1 MVTKKGESVKLM
13 LPVSERDHIQGL
25 MSAPVTLIEYGDYE
39 CPYCAQAYL
48 ITKEIQE
55 RMGSKLR
62 FVFRNFPLTKIRP
75 HAYKAALAAETAA
88 AQNKFWEMYDYL
100 FKHGQVLTDDTLKE
114 TAAKLGLEVDRFN
127 REFHDGTYSSHVDED
142 IRSGNDSGVSRT
154 PTFFI
159 NEDRY
164 DGLWDLDSILSALD
178 EESVF
183 GWRHNNGANGAR

>member
-1 MVTKKGESVKLM
+1 MVTKKGESMKLT
-13 LPVSERDHIQGL
+13 LPVSKRDHIQGPTT
-25 MSAPVTLIEYGDYE
+25 AAVTLIEYGDYQ
-39 CPYCAQAYL
+39 CPYCAQAYM

-75 HAYKAALAAETAA
+75 HAYQAALAAETAA

-100 FKHGQVLTDDTLKE
+100 FKHGQVLTGDTLKQ
-114 TAAKLGLEVDRFN
+114 TAAKLGLDVDRFN
-127 REFHDGTYSSHVDED
+127 REFDDDTYSSHVDED
-142 IRSGNDSGVSRT
+142 IESGNNSGVRST

-164 DGLWDLDSILSALD
+164 EGNWDLDNLLNALD

-183 GWRHNNGANGAR
+183 DWRQTKNTQ

>member
-1 MVTKKGESVKLM
+1 MVTKKGESMKLT
-13 LPVSERDHIQGL
+13 LPVGKRDHIQGPTT
-25 MSAPVTLIEYGDYE
+25 AAVTLIEYGDYQ
-39 CPYCAQAYL
+39 CPYCAQAYM

-75 HAYKAALAAETAA
+75 QAYQAALAAETAA

-100 FKHGQVLTDDTLKE
+100 FKHGQVLTEDTLKD
-114 TAAKLGLEVDRFN
+114 TAAKLGLDVDRFN
-127 REFHDGTYSSHVDED
+127 REFHDNTYSTHVEED
-142 IRSGNDSGVSRT
+142 IKSGNDSGVSKT

-164 DGLWDLDSILSALD
+164 DGLWDLDSILNALD

-183 GWRHNNGANGAR
+183 SWRQINGANDA

>member
-1 MVTKKGESVKLM
+1 MVTKKGESMKLT
-13 LPVSERDHIQGL
+13 LPVGKRDHIQGP
-25 MSAPVTLIEYGDYE
+25 ATAAVTLIEYGDYQ
-39 CPYCAQAYL
+39 CPYCAQAYM

-62 FVFRNFPLTKIRP
+62 FVFRNFPLTKVRP
-75 HAYKAALAAETAA
+75 QAYQAALAAETAA

-100 FKHGQVLTDDTLKE
+100 FKHGQVLTEDTLKD
-114 TAAKLGLEVDRFN
+114 TAAKLGLDVDRFN
-127 REFHDGTYSSHVDED
+127 REFHDNTYSTHVEED
-142 IRSGNDSGVSRT
+142 IKSGNDSGVSKT

-164 DGLWDLDSILSALD
+164 DGLWDLDSLLNALD

-183 GWRHNNGANGAR
+183 SWREVNGANNA

>member
-1 MVTKKGESVKLM
+1 MKLT
-13 LPVSERDHIQGL
+13 LPVSKRDHIQGP
-25 MSAPVTLIEYGDYE
+25 ATAAVTLIEYGDYQ
-39 CPYCAQAYL
+39 CPYCAQAYM

-62 FVFRNFPLTKIRP
+62 FVFRNFPLTKVRP
-75 HAYKAALAAETAA
+75 QAYQAALAAETAA

-100 FKHGQVLTDDTLKE
+100 FKHGQVLTEDTLKD
-114 TAAKLGLEVDRFN
+114 TAAKLGLDVDRFN
-127 REFHDGTYSSHVDED
+127 REFHDNTYSTHVEED
-142 IRSGNDSGVSRT
+142 IKSGNDSGVSKT

-164 DGLWDLDSILSALD
+164 DGLWDLDSLLNALD

-183 GWRHNNGANGAR
+183 SWREVNGANNA